1 MSDSKFSWTQE
12 RFTYL
17 ITLLKGMFQE
27 QESGKGLSSNDFTGT
42 LKDKLDGIA
51 SGAQANVVE
60 IVKVNG
66 TALTPD
72 ANKAV
77 NIPVMTGANAS
88 TGGSNGVVPAPTS
101 SERGKYLK
109 GDGSWDTPE
118 NTTYSA
124 ASQSADGLMS
134 STDKAKLD
142 GIDNGADA
150 NTIETVKVNG
160 NALTPDANKAVNIPV
175 MTGANA
181 STAGSTG
188 VVPAPAKGNQG
199 KFLKGDGSWDTP
211 ENTTYNEASQSAA
224 GLMSAADKTKLDGV
238 ATGATANVGTV
249 TGVKM
254 NNGTAKTPD
263 SNGIVNL
270 GTVITAHQDISGKAN
285 LASPEFTGT
294 PKVPTAT
301 AGTNTTQAA
310 STAFVAAAITAAL
323 NNITG
328 VTFSFV
334 ASFSDLPATGAAGTF
349 YFVPA
354 SDGSGT
360 NNFIEYVW
368 NASASKYEEV
378 GRPEVDLSGYMQTA
392 DWPIITEAEIDAI
405 LASA

>member
-1 MSDSKFSWTQE
+1 MSDTKFSWTQE

-17 ITLLKGMFQE
+17 ITLLKGLFQAK
-27 QESGKGLSSNDFTGT
+27 ESGKGLSSEDFTGS
-42 LKDKLDGIA
+42 LKSKLENIA
-51 SGAQANVVE
+51 SGAQVNAIE
-60 IVKVNG
+60 TVKMNG

-77 NIPVMTGANAS
+77 NIPVMTGANSS
-88 TGGSNGVVPAPTS
+88 TAGSNGVVPAPAT
-101 SERGKYLK
+101 SERGKFLK

-124 ASQSADGLMS
+124 ATQSA
-134 STDKAKLD
+134 
-142 GIDNGADA
+142 
-150 NTIETVKVNG
+150 
-160 NALTPDANKAVNIPV
+160 P
-175 MTGANA
+175 
-181 STAGSTG
+181 
-188 VVPAPAKGNQG
+188 
-199 KFLKGDGSWDTP
+199 
-211 ENTTYNEASQSAA
+211 

-238 ATGATANVGTV
+238 ATGATANAGTV

-263 SNGIVNL
+263 SNGIVDL
-270 GTVITAHQDISGKAN
+270 GTVLTAHQDISGKAP

-323 NNITG
+323 SSITG

-334 ASFSDLPATGAAGTF
+334 ASFSDLPSTGAAGTF

-378 GRPEVDLSGYMQTA
+378 GRPEVDLSGYMQST
-392 DWPIITEAEIDAI
+392 DWPIISEAEIDAI